1 MPAVAI
7 SLLIQSPYPPP
18 ITYVSMDIV
27 CPLLQ
32 AFSTGADLAQLQIVC
47 DIREVDQWRF
57 LGEKERYVDR
67 FKTYMYH
74 IHHVIN
80 TTTNKGMLGCKTYTV
95 PVSGQRKQESS

>member
-1 MPAVAI
+1 
-7 SLLIQSPYPPP
+7 
-18 ITYVSMDIV
+18 MDIV

-32 AFSTGADLAQLQIVC
+32 VFSTGADLAQLQIVC
-47 DIREVDQWRF
+47 DIREVDQWRL

-67 FKTYMYH
+67 FKTYMYN
-74 IHHVIN
+74 IHPLHVIN